1 MALPKDYVGQRCSL
15 SRALEVVGE
24 RWTLLIMR
32 DAFFG
37 VRRFGDFVAH
47 LGVPRAVLTERL
59 ETLREAGV
67 LAETRGSHGYGEY
80 VLTDK
85 GLSLWPVVRD
95 LLSWGDEYYSANGPR
110 RVFQHVRD
118 AGIIAPD
125 GACATCGSAAPPS
138 DLLMLPGPGYDEP
151 GDDDFV
157 SKTLTTAHR
166 LLEPIRG
173 H

>member
-1 MALPKDYVGQRCSL
+1 MALPKDYAGQRCSL

-37 VRRFGDFVAH
+37 VRRFGDFAAH

-59 ETLREAGV
+59 AALREAGV
-67 LAETRGSHGYGEY
+67 LAETRGSHGYSEY

-85 GLSLWPVVRD
+85 GLSLWTVVRD
-95 LLSWGDEYYSANGPR
+95 LLSWGDEYYSADGPR
-110 RVFQHVRD
+110 RVFSHAQD
-118 AGIIAPD
+118 AGAIGPG
-125 GACATCGSAAPPS
+125 GACATCGSVVLLP
-138 DLLMLPGPGYDEP
+138 DLLVLPGPGYDRE
-151 GDDDFV
+151 GDDFV

>member
-1 MALPKDYVGQRCSL
+1 MAN
-15 SRALEVVGE
+15 
-24 RWTLLIMR
+24 
-32 DAFFG
+32 
-37 VRRFGDFVAH
+37 
-47 LGVPRAVLTERL
+47 VPRAWRGTP
-59 ETLREAGV
+59 
-67 LAETRGSHGYGEY
+67 TRGRSE
-80 VLTDK
+80 TDK

-118 AGIIAPD
+118 AGVIGPD
-125 GACATCGSAAPPS
+125 GACATCGSVVPPA
-138 DLLMLPGPGYDEP
+138 DLLLLPGPGYDGE
-151 GDDDFV
+151 GDDVV

>member
-1 MALPKDYVGQRCSL
+1 MRNRSPPPTVPVGRYAA
-15 SRALEVVGE
+15 RP
-24 RWTLLIMR
+24 RPR
-32 DAFFG
+32 D
-37 VRRFGDFVAH
+37 
-47 LGVPRAVLTERL
+47 
-59 ETLREAGV
+59 
-67 LAETRGSHGYGEY
+67 

-118 AGIIAPD
+118 AGIIAAD
-125 GACATCGSAAPPS
+125 GACATCGSAVPPT

-151 GDDDFV
+151 GDDLV

-166 LLEPIRG
+166 LLEPIRR

>member
-1 MALPKDYVGQRCSL
+1 MALPKDYAGQRCSL

-37 VRRFGDFVAH
+37 VRRFGDFAAH
-47 LGVPRAVLTERL
+47 LGVPRAVLAERL
-59 ETLREAGV
+59 AALREAGV
-67 LAETRGSHGYGEY
+67 LAETQGSHGYSEY

-95 LLSWGDEYYSANGPR
+95 LLSWGDEYYSADGPR
-110 RVFQHVRD
+110 RVFSHAQD
-118 AGIIAPD
+118 AGAIGPD
-125 GACATCGSAAPPS
+125 GMCATCGCVVLPS
-138 DLLMLPGPGYDEP
+138 DLLVLPGPGYDGE
-151 GDDDFV
+151 GDDFV
-157 SKTLTTAHR
+157 SEALITSHR

>member
-1 MALPKDYVGQRCSL
+1 
-15 SRALEVVGE
+15 
-24 RWTLLIMR
+24 MR

-37 VRRFGDFVAH
+37 VRRFGDFAAH
-47 LGVPRAVLTERL
+47 IGCRTRCSPSA
-59 ETLREAGV
+59 LRPCVRPGV
-67 LAETRGSHGYGEY
+67 LAETRGSHGYSEY

-95 LLSWGDEYYSANGPR
+95 LLCWGDEYYSANGPR

-125 GACATCGSAAPPS
+125 GACATCGNAVPPA

-151 GDDDFV
+151 GDDFV
-157 SKTLTTAHR
+157 STTLTTAHR